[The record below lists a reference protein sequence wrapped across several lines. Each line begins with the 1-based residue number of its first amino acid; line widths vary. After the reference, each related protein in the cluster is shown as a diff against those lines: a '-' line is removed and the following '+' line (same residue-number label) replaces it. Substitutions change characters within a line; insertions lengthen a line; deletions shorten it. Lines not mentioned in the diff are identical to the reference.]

1 MGQTFITVNIR
12 VKPYIKHFLIH
23 NYGNPVVLEPG
34 TFISKYLAALLSRP
48 IKADNH
54 KCITYTEEVCI
65 SINENKFKRYGFG
78 LTKTAA
84 KDFNVAIENHIR
96 NLIRNITDN
105 ILFTAEINENWQ
117 SRYHQLKREHNALI
131 KLHTLD
137 VNANTIKEL
146 RKFEALLNKRL
157 ADSEKHRV
165 KVTDA
170 LQSAAYVCLG
180 FDETILPLET
190 IRKDYYR
197 YKLKQKH

>member
-1 MGQTFITVNIR
+1 MGQTFISINIR
-12 VKPYIKHFLIH
+12 VKPHVKHFLIH
-23 NYGNPVVLEPG
+23 NYGNPVKLEPG
-34 TFISKYLAALLSRP
+34 SFVSKYLVSLLSRP
-48 IKADNH
+48 DKTDNH
-54 KCITYTEEVCI
+54 KCITYTEEVTVCL
-65 SINENKFKRYGFG
+65 NEDKFKRYGFG
-78 LTKTAA
+78 LTKTAS
-84 KDFNVAIENHIR
+84 KDFNVAIENHIKS
-96 NLIRNITDN
+96 LIRNITDN

-117 SRYHQLKREHNALI
+117 SRYQQLKKEHNALL
-131 KLHTLD
+131 KLHTAE
-137 VNANTIKEL
+137 VNSSTVKEL

-197 YKLKQKH
+197 YKIRQKP